1 MPFGVRVFNLKTID
15 MKKIVSGL
23 IFLPFLLLSTACN
36 EPFSEHEP
44 QQDAVAYTR
53 TGIALK
59 VLASV
64 KLSETNPLAVGS
76 YNKSDGSPAI
86 DYVTLFTANISGPS
100 PASFTETI
108 LWNDADVSAI
118 LSNPEK
124 YIRPLQDKGIKVLY
138 GLQGNKTGLGFAN
151 LSDLQVEDFAGKVAA
166 QVTAAGLDGVELID
180 EWVEYGSRGYPF
192 PNTSS
197 YDKLVIRLR
206 ELMPDKIIT
215 MKDVGYTANFSS
227 EALAAIDFG
236 YYAYFSLTSFCST
249 PGMGLPA
256 SKWAPISFDLQY
268 STNRYVAQVRAYSK
282 RAVEQGYGAIFLNN
296 LRDDMDHTAIL
307 NAIASGSQE
316 LTVTHNGEW
325 FEKDW

>member
-1 MPFGVRVFNLKTID
+1 M
-15 MKKIVSGL
+15 
-23 IFLPFLLLSTACN
+23 TACN
-36 EPFSEHEP
+36 EPFSEQEP
-44 QQDAVAYTR
+44 QLDGAAYTR
-53 TGIALK
+53 SGVAPK

-76 YNKSDGSPAI
+76 YIKSDGKSAI
-86 DYVTLFTANISGPS
+86 DYVTLFAGNISGPS
-100 PASFTETI
+100 PASWTETI
-108 LWNDADVSAI
+108 LWNDPDVSAI

-124 YIRPLQDKGIKVLY
+124 YVRPNQNRGIKVLY
-138 GLQGNKTGLGFAN
+138 GIQGNKTGLGFAN
-151 LSDLQVEDFAGKVAA
+151 LTDLQVEDFAGKVAA
-166 QVTAAGLDGVELID
+166 QVTATGLDGVELID

-215 MKDVGYTANFSS
+215 MKDIGYTANFSE

-236 YYAYFSLTSFCST
+236 YYAYFAPSSFCSM
-249 PGMGLPA
+249 PGMGLLI
-256 SKWAPISFDLQY
+256 SKWAPISFNCQY
-268 STNRYVAQVRAYSK
+268 TPNRYTATIRAYSK
-282 RAVEQGYGAIFLNN
+282 RAADQGYGAIFLNN

-307 NAIASGSQE
+307 NALVSGSQD